1 MKQVCVV
8 RDFPFGAEE
17 EMPSLSFMFLGQ
29 KGGQQLVLSMLC
41 RQVGPYRFH
50 KDLAGGPVPWT
61 TTDEADDQSQEAH
74 G

>member
-1 MKQVCVV
+1 M
-8 RDFPFGAEE
+8 RG
-17 EMPSLSFMFLGQ
+17 MGLSFWSRRGNASLVIHFLGP
-29 KGGQQLVLSMLC
+29 KGEQQLVLGMLC